1 MNAKAAIDTVR
12 TALKST
18 EDDLISAKRLL
29 RFLDELETL
38 ADGSLEAE
46 RRVQEFKLAEYGA
59 NVQSNLEMFK
69 SVIEAGKEALNALI
83 LIGGGAI
90 VGLLSLLGS
99 KTDPALGRGMVSPLL
114 LFGAAVLL
122 GAMGHAFRYLCQVAY
137 SGEWVKT
144 GTGLT
149 IITASLVVGG
159 YCCFAWAAVG
169 AAQAFSV
176 HYR

>member
-12 TALKST
+12 TALKSA

-29 RFLDELETL
+29 RFLDELETV
-38 ADGSLEAE
+38 ADGSLEAQ
-46 RRVQEFKLAEYGA
+46 RRMQEFKLAEYAA

-90 VGLLSLLGS
+90 IGLFSLLGN
-99 KTDPALGRGMVSPLL
+99 KTDPVLGRGMVSPLL
-114 LFGAAVLL
+114 FFGAAVLL
-122 GAMGHAFRYLCQVAY
+122 GAMGHAFRYLSQVAY
-137 SGEWVKT
+137 SGEKMKT

-149 IITASLVVGG
+149 IITALLVIGG
-159 YCCFAWAAVG
+159 YGCFAWAAVG